1 MSDLKEV
8 YNGTGDLMIKMTS
21 LGGNQKAFLPP
32 RGEDPTV
39 SSLVNSRWS
48 FGLMAKAW
56 KQADFAAEAAKEKEL
71 QLGLKCK
78 RNCFFCW
85 VQFNQLSWWFTRFA
99 IAKITRTFKLELK
112 GVDSVEYLGVYSY

>member
-39 SSLVNSRWS
+39 NSLVNSRWS

-71 QLGLKCK
+71 DYCC
-78 RNCFFCW
+78 NW
-85 VQFNQLSWWFTRFA
+85 AWSASA
-99 IAKITRTFKLELK
+99 IAFF
-112 GVDSVEYLGVYSY
+112 VECSLTNFHGGLPALQLPK